1 MGTKDIMTMQEVQ
14 EMKQQLEQVF
24 SIVRLLDGE
33 ILETGEGIEPPCQC
47 YSIWG
52 KDERCT
58 NCISRKALKEKR
70 QKTKI
75 EIVDSKVYQVISK
88 YLNIDGKP
96 YIMEMIN
103 NLEDDDIIDS
113 EDRENLL
120 AELSGYADELYKDA
134 LTGVFNRRYY
144 EDKVRNLESSA
155 GVAMVDLDDF
165 KLYNDT
171 YGHDAGDKALKVVV
185 EVIRRHA
192 RKTDKVVRFGGDEF
206 LLLIPDINVDNFTKK
221 LKEIQEEVHAARVP
235 GYSQLKL
242 SVSIGGVL
250 STGEKLGEA
259 VLRADKFMYR
269 AKQRKN
275 MVVISENEIAGRNSA
290 QEILLQDKTRL
301 TILIV
306 DDSEM
311 NRCILSEMLGADY
324 DILEATNGE
333 EAIKLLRQ
341 YETGISL
348 VLLDLVM
355 PPVMDGF
362 GVLSYMNERNWIE
375 DIPVIM
381 ISGEDS
387 VSYVRRAF
395 DLGVADYIK
404 KPFDAQV
411 VYKRVY
417 NTITL
422 YAKQRRLLVLVTDQ
436 IYEKEKNNRMMIS
449 ILSQIVEFRNG
460 ESGAHVLHINIIT
473 ELILERLIQKTDQ
486 YDLSSS
492 VRRMIVTASALHDI
506 GKIGIDDKILNKPG
520 KLTKEEF
527 EVIKTHSAI
536 GASMLESLEYYK
548 NEPLVRIAHD
558 ICRWH
563 HERYDG
569 KGYPDGLKGEE
580 IPISAQVVAL
590 ADVYDALISDRVYKK
605 AYSHE
610 KAVEM
615 ILNGECG
622 TFNPLLLE
630 CLKDIQGRLKEE
642 MTTMSEERA
651 ETADSGSATSEFE
664 GYEKTKEQLF
674 KSMSEDI
681 RKEYIDT
688 IPTIGGGEQTF
699 LKSK

>member
-185 EVIRRHA
+185 EVIRRHV

-269 AKQRKN
+269 AKQR
-275 MVVISENEIAGRNSA
+275 
-290 QEILLQDKTRL
+290 
-301 TILIV
+301 
-306 DDSEM
+306 
-311 NRCILSEMLGADY
+311 
-324 DILEATNGE
+324 
-333 EAIKLLRQ
+333 
-341 YETGISL
+341 
-348 VLLDLVM
+348 
-355 PPVMDGF
+355 
-362 GVLSYMNERNWIE
+362 
-375 DIPVIM
+375 
-381 ISGEDS
+381 
-387 VSYVRRAF
+387 
-395 DLGVADYIK
+395 
-404 KPFDAQV
+404 
-411 VYKRVY
+411 
-417 NTITL
+417 
-422 YAKQRRLLVLVTDQ
+422 RLLVLVTDQ

-473 ELILERLIQKTDQ
+473 ELILERLIQKTDK

-536 GASMLESLEYYK
+536 GASMLENLEYYK

-651 ETADSGSATSEFE
+651 ETEDSGSATSEFE
-664 GYEKTKEQLF
+664 GYEKTKEELF

-688 IPTIGGGEQTF
+688 IPTIGGGENRR
-699 LKSK
+699 S